1 MDGLDD
7 DNVDATAA
15 CSLVSATVAES
26 HASMLKCVGAI
37 VADPCLSRKIVCR
50 STSAMSVT
58 VPALESV
65 CCLQLDTKMQHLFP
79 KVANCFGS
87 QEIEPS
93 SRNHATLNSSEK
105 ITGFLQSLKP

>member
-1 MDGLDD
+1 
-7 DNVDATAA
+7 
-15 CSLVSATVAES
+15 
-26 HASMLKCVGAI
+26 
-37 VADPCLSRKIVCR
+37 
-50 STSAMSVT
+50 MSVT